1 MIDLLQWLRLC
12 ESGKRALNHAHLFN
26 LYTNCHRYNLAIKT
40 MLPVSLTHSWIIS
53 TEALIEFVKPEDGT
67 PIAGFPATPGEY
79 WDYNNS
85 DIDFCTRT
93 ARFTDYGTE
102 GAKRATIEGINWN
115 KSQTSITN

>member
-1 MIDLLQWLRLC
+1 MVDLIQWLRLC

-26 LYTNCHRYNLAIKT
+26 LYTNCHRYSDQNNAAR
-40 MLPVSLTHSWIIS
+40 VFNSLLDIS

-79 WDYNNS
+79 WDYDNS
-85 DIDFCTRT
+85 DADFCTRT
-93 ARFTDYGTE
+93 ARFTDYGTK

-115 KSQTSITN
+115 KSKPSITN